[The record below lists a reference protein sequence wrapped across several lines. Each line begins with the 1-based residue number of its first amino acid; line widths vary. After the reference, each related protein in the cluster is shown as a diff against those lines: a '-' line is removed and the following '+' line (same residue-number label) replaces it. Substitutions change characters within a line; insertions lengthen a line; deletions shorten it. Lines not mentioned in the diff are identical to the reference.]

1 MDTRWIGHP
10 FFHMEEVDSTNEEAK
25 RYASQG
31 VESGALIVA
40 EKQTAGK
47 GRRGRSW
54 SNTPG
59 ECLQMSLLLRP
70 SLTPNET
77 AGLTL
82 VAALAVCR
90 AVESVLPSL
99 RPQIK
104 WPNDVIVGTK
114 KICGIL
120 VELLLDAGQNIVV
133 IGIGVNVNNMCFP
146 AELREKATSLRLE
159 TGRPVERELL
169 MERIW
174 QDFETLYERYQLTN
188 NMRGLKPDYEQ
199 RLVNIGRPVCVR
211 YAAESLEGIAEGIDT
226 EGRLLLRG
234 NDGIQRRIDAGEV
247 SVRGIY
253 GYV

>member
-146 AELREKATSLRLE
+146 GELREKATSLRLE

>member
-1 MDTRWIGHP
+1 M
-10 FFHMEEVDSTNEEAK
+10 
-25 RYASQG
+25 
-31 VESGALIVA
+31 
-40 EKQTAGK
+40 
-47 GRRGRSW
+47 
-54 SNTPG
+54 
-59 ECLQMSLLLRP
+59 
-70 SLTPNET
+70 
-77 AGLTL
+77 
-82 VAALAVCR
+82 
-90 AVESVLPSL
+90 
-99 RPQIK
+99 
-104 WPNDVIVGTK
+104 
-114 KICGIL
+114 
-120 VELLLDAGQNIVV
+120 
-133 IGIGVNVNNMCFP
+133 
-146 AELREKATSLRLE
+146 
-159 TGRPVERELL
+159 ERELL